1 MDPKSTEKPAETTP
15 TPTKTIGGDKDAIP
29 EFLAILTKVKG
40 DKNYKIIEDT
50 TLKPKTTTP
59 LILEEFEE
67 EIGDVQNAPGAQSSD
82 LAKSHELID
91 GDQDSGSKSKNYN
104 PRTGVDTSK
113 YTSIQRPVNTRHSI
127 SSRYKSDPPDLE
139 QVETGELESV
149 PTTITES
156 FTINVPTTSIPP
168 TTPFKATTTSRIAT
182 TATTSTTTA
191 KTRRVVPNRRRGT
204 TTPAPNRTSEGTT
217 QTGRRL
223 NRGRNRFR
231 SSTTEASTEE
241 STRSRRNLSR
251 RSQANLAVPK
261 NHKEHYTEAQTVSNL
276 RGVKPTPRSISLE
289 LLKQS
294 DLNSDSTKTNQT
306 NATNLGDVEVFKDY
320 DKDKKHGGNYKYKKV
335 QIKVTRN
342 YNPASEGA
350 KSQDIDDI
358 NSAKYYDIVPK
369 PFTYYSDTK
378 LPLRINELKEKS
390 DDGDVTIFEED
401 DRRIYAEDDDN
412 FRESRELGAQ
422 TRIPNF
428 IKDPSKRLYYYAP
441 I

>member
-1 MDPKSTEKPAETTP
+1 MSILRLKNRLTRPPAKKKEEPKRDWPSQFPDGPNYLDFIRKLKENPNYVEILDPKSTEKPAETTP

-59 LILEEFEE
+59 LILEE
-67 EIGDVQNAPGAQSSD
+67 IPDQNRRIIAQSSD
-82 LAKSHELID
+82 LAKSPELIH

-191 KTRRVVPNRRRGT
+191 NTRRVVPNRRRGT
-204 TTPAPNRTSEGTT
+204 TTPAPNRTSEDTT
-217 QTGRRL
+217 QAGRRL

-231 SSTTEASTEE
+231 LSTTEESTEE
-241 STRSRRNLSR
+241 LTRSRRNL
-251 RSQANLAVPK
+251 
-261 NHKEHYTEAQTVSNL
+261 
-276 RGVKPTPRSISLE
+276 
-289 LLKQS
+289 
-294 DLNSDSTKTNQT
+294 
-306 NATNLGDVEVFKDY
+306 
-320 DKDKKHGGNYKYKKV
+320 
-335 QIKVTRN
+335 
-342 YNPASEGA
+342 
-350 KSQDIDDI
+350 
-358 NSAKYYDIVPK
+358 
-369 PFTYYSDTK
+369 
-378 LPLRINELKEKS
+378 
-390 DDGDVTIFEED
+390 
-401 DRRIYAEDDDN
+401 
-412 FRESRELGAQ
+412 
-422 TRIPNF
+422 
-428 IKDPSKRLYYYAP
+428 
-441 I
+441 